1 MTTDEI
7 EFNNLTAVTESLPSK
22 DYYQQDV
29 FQAELSSVWYRNWV
43 YAGRADEIEAVG
55 DYKSFTVGTQNVLL
69 VRSSD
74 QGINGFFNTCRHR
87 GSILC
92 TEDSGTLAGKNITCP
107 YHRWTYSLQGDLLRT
122 PQQQKIS
129 DFESANYSLYPIAVE
144 QWGGSIFINLAGADA
159 PGFTT
164 SFDPSPQHL
173 DNWPL
178 QDLKVAHSF
187 QNRLHCNWKIFWENF
202 VECYHCPGLHPELCD
217 LVPMY
222 RRTFVEPQDQQ
233 GWEAHQQNP
242 DPKYRGGL
250 KSGAMSWTMDGQL
263 EGLPF
268 PGLSEEELQ
277 SGYVYNQNLPSM
289 FVVCHPDYV
298 RIVSILPDGPEHTL
312 VKTEWLLSEESL
324 AKPDLDLSK
333 IVDFCM
339 LVLKQ
344 DADICE
350 VNQRGLRSIA
360 HEGGVLM
367 PQEYDIANFHA
378 WLRQQ
383 YKS

>member
-1 MTTDEI
+1 MAIGEKS
-7 EFNNLTAVTESLPSK
+7 FNNLTAVAESLPSK
-22 DYYQQDV
+22 AYFEQAVYD
-29 FQAELSSVWYRNWV
+29 AELSSVWYRNWV
-43 YAGRADEIEAVG
+43 YAGRADEIDEVG
-55 DYKSFTVGTQNVLL
+55 GYKSITLGTQNILL

-74 QGINGFFNTCRHR
+74 QDINGFFNTCRHR

-92 TEDSGTLAGKNITCP
+92 TEHSGALAGKSITCP
-107 YHRWTYSLQGDLLRT
+107 YHRWTYSLEGDLLRT
-122 PQQQKIS
+122 PQQQAIS
-129 DFESANYSLYPIAVE
+129 DFDTADYSLYPIAVE

-178 QDLKVAHSF
+178 RDLKVAHSF

-233 GWEAHQQNP
+233 GWEEHQHSLE
-242 DPKYRGGL
+242 PKYRGGL

-263 EGLPF
+263 EGQPF

-298 RIVSILPDGPEHTL
+298 RITSILPDGPEHTL
-312 VKTEWLLSEESL
+312 VKTEWLLSDESL
-324 AKPDLDLSK
+324 AKPDLDLSN
-333 IVDFCM
+333 IVDFGM

-383 YKS
+383 HES